1 MHSVWT
7 KSCLMRRPVLE
18 PSSERPLR
26 WPAVLGLYALAVA
39 VGLGSAWAVLRS
51 GSGFGVTVGP
61 WRASTLAG
69 SQEADLYTRARV
81 ALGGLLALSRT
92 ETMYYVAQ
100 TDSAGQPLRSR
111 CSYRIEG
118 LPPSARWWSITAY
131 ADDFHLFPAQDRRYS
146 LNGGAAVLDGQGR
159 FSLISAPEAP
169 TVVPTD
175 EPRHGWL
182 HTPGDRG
189 LMFTLR
195 LYNPDPGLAQ
205 APSSLVAPTIQVIG
219 ACV

>member
-1 MHSVWT
+1 MV
-7 KSCLMRRPVLE
+7 RRPVLE

-26 WPAVLGLYALAVA
+26 WPAVVGLYALAVA
-39 VGLGSAWAVLRS
+39 VGLGSAWAVLHS
-51 GSGFGVTVGP
+51 GSGFGVAAGP
-61 WRASTLAG
+61 WQASTLAG
-69 SQEADLYTRARV
+69 SADADLYTRARV
-81 ALGGLLALSRT
+81 SLGGLLALSRA

-111 CSYRIEG
+111 CTYRIEG

-146 LNGGAAVLDGQGR
+146 LNGGAAVLDAQGR
-159 FSLISAPEAP
+159 FRLISTPDGPPATSADGGPQ
-169 TVVPTD
+169 
-175 EPRHGWL
+175 GWL

-205 APSSLVAPTIQVIG
+205 SPASLVAPTIQAIG
-219 ACV
+219 ACA